1 MDAPDAGPSAPA
13 QPSLPRGLNSA
24 EADSTLAKPSAP
36 TGPSTPP
43 GKQRRRKEHV
53 DYEVLY
59 EAVRDRP
66 LTVESLRFHGL
77 GRTRPEL
84 VVREFRRLHRAETL
98 DDVRYELLEA
108 HDALKALG
116 PYDRVEVVLDD
127 SATARS
133 PTLVCMFCFIKTAA
147 VSMSF
152 GILQSCRGCPG
163 RVRAGWLRQ
172 PP

>member
-1 MDAPDAGPSAPA
+1 M
-13 QPSLPRGLNSA
+13 
-24 EADSTLAKPSAP
+24 
-36 TGPSTPP
+36 PP

-53 DYEVLY
+53 DYEVVY

-66 LTVESLRFHGL
+66 LTVESLLFHGL

-98 DDVRYELLEA
+98 DDVRQELLEA

-116 PYDRVEVVLDD
+116 PYDRVEVVLGD

-133 PTLVCMFCFIKTAA
+133 PALLCPSLGRLARPERVCVGSTVLPCLTLPAWSQPA
-147 VSMSF
+147 
-152 GILQSCRGCPG
+152 LWRHPPG
-163 RVRAGWLRQ
+163 LLSLIH
-172 PP
+172 